1 MRLRTTKAAVT
12 LLCAAAVTLT
22 ACGTSADSPSSP
34 PPARETSPR
43 PDLPTASA
51 DPTPAPTHY
60 ARDDTERF
68 VPESSA
74 QANDD
79 GTAGSGCTPGLGEV
93 LPDGVWRGFVVDG
106 DIDRLEFDLICSWHF
121 TSERFRDKSDEL
133 GEDGTPAIYVTENSN
148 PMTRDLPLADD
159 VAVWP
164 HPPSVEPLE
173 IEEFYV
179 QRLQGGW
186 DEVWLFVND
195 ERVTEISQVYY
206 P

>member
-1 MRLRTTKAAVT
+1 MRLRTTVRTVT
-12 LLCAAAVTLT
+12 LLCAATAALA
-22 ACGTSADSPSSP
+22 ACGAADDAPSSP
-34 PPARETSPR
+34 PPARETTPR

-51 DPTPAPTHY
+51 GPEPTPTHY
-60 ARDDTERF
+60 ARGDAERF
-68 VPESSA
+68 VPESSG
-74 QANDD
+74 QMQDD
-79 GTAGSGCTPGLGEV
+79 GTAGSGCTPGLGDV
-93 LPDGVWRGFVVDG
+93 LPDGVWRGIVVDG
-106 DIDRLEFDLICSWHF
+106 DVDTLEFDLICSWHF
-121 TSERFRDKSDEL
+121 TSERFRAKSDSL
-133 GEDGTPAIYVTENSN
+133 GEDGQPAIYVTENSN

-164 HPPSVEPLE
+164 HPVSAEPRE